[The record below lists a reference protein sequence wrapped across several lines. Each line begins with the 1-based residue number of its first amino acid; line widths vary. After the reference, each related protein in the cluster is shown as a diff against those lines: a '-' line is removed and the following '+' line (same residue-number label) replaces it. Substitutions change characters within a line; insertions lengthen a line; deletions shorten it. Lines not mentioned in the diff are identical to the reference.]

1 MGFSVRVA
9 KGVRISA
16 SSRGVRTSV
25 RAGPVSYSVG
35 SSRRGS
41 SRSSYR
47 GGATGGSTRASYAA
61 SQRQLREAAKLEQAQ
76 ELRQAFERILNLH
89 RQEFPGA
96 SRPVVSPPP
105 ALDESAVRQRHEAAA
120 LQGIGIFKR
129 SERAAAKERAAA
141 SAQQEIDVERVRQ
154 AAEQDSLQAELDE
167 CWRALNAN
175 DPEAVLDTL
184 ADAFEDNEA
193 AAAPVNVEGD
203 EVTLVMLAPPQDVIP
218 ERYPTYTDAGNLT
231 LKKLPKA
238 DRSSFYKQLICG
250 HLLATLRET
259 FAVAPGIRATRA
271 VVLRSSA
278 PDAYGNVRPELLIAG
293 RWQRQAFEGVRW
305 STADAVVVVN
315 DTATELVLNQKGSA
329 KELTPVVLNKEP
341 ELANLVG
348 IVDFAELTE
357 G

>member
-35 SSRRGS
+35 SSRRRS

-47 GGATGGSTRASYAA
+47 GTTGGSTRATYAG
-61 SQRQLREAAKLEQAQ
+61 SQRALQEAAKHEQAQ

-89 RQEFPGA
+89 RQEFPPA
-96 SRPVVSPPP
+96 SQPVVSPPP
-105 ALDESAVRQRHEAAA
+105 ALDESAVRKRHEATA

-141 SAQQEIDVERVRQ
+141 SAQQEIDAERLRQ
-154 AAEQDSLQAELDE
+154 AAEQDALQAELDQR
-167 CWRALNAN
+167 WQALNGN

-203 EVTLVMLAPPQDVIP
+203 EATVVMLAPPQEILP
-218 ERYPTYTDAGNLT
+218 ERYPTLTTAGNLT

-238 DRSSFYKQLICG
+238 DRASFYKMLVCG

-259 FAVAPGIRATRA
+259 FAVAPGIRATRG
-271 VVLRSSA
+271 VVLRASP

-293 RWQRQAFEGVRW
+293 RWERQAFEGVQW
-305 STADAVVVVN
+305 SAADAVLIVN

-329 KELTPVVLNKEP
+329 KELTAVVLSKEP

-348 IVDFAELTE
+348 LVDFAELTE